1 MGTRVGVGYSENPKS
16 FDAGVEAAK
25 SAVAQAK
32 ISRCDLALL
41 FSTSRHD
48 PVQLRDGVRSIIG
61 SGARLIGGYAFGIIT
76 NDRLGYDGYQTG
88 IVVFSSDTIQ
98 VDMFIEGGLT
108 NNEYNTGL
116 SLGRQIKSKDY
127 VGTPNIILMY
137 DFVRGEPV
145 EGSLFNKNFSTP
157 IIEGIEKSI
166 GTWPPA
172 AGIGLLG
179 DWQVNPT
186 YQWFDDRIEQNTT
199 MALVLSGGVTMDNL
213 IMHGCKP
220 SSDYYTVTKA
230 DNNTVLEMNGRPA
243 VDIIAELLGPK
254 QFKEWL
260 EFPFFVILGINKG
273 DKFSEFKEENYA
285 NRLIS
290 GVDQKRGGLIM
301 FEPDLKVGTE
311 VQLMKRSFSDF
322 EYVRQRSEEILEQT
336 RDKNPFFCF
345 YIDCGGRASGYS
357 GTEGEEAEVVQ
368 KVIGSKMP
376 LFGIYSGTEIAR
388 VGNEMQ
394 ACVFTGVLC
403 VFCEQ
408 EK

>member
-1 MGTRVGVGYSENPKS
+1 MATKVGVGYSENPKS
-16 FDAGVEAAK
+16 FDAGVQAAK
-25 SAVAQAK
+25 AAFAK
-32 ISRCDLALL
+32 AGISKCDLALL
-41 FSTSRHD
+41 YSTSRHD
-48 PVQLRDGVRSIIG
+48 PIQLRDGVRSMIG
-61 SGARLIGGYAFGIIT
+61 SKARLIGGYAFGVIT
-76 NDRLGYDGYQTG
+76 KDRLGYDGYQMG
-88 IVVFSSDTIQ
+88 VAVISSDSVK

-108 NNEYNTGL
+108 NNEYQVGL
-116 SLGRQIKSKDY
+116 SLGKQIKGKSY
-127 VGTPNIILMY
+127 TGIPNILVMY

-157 IIEGIEKSI
+157 IIEGMERSL

-186 YQWFDDRIEQNTT
+186 YQWFDDRIEQGTT
-199 MALVLSGGVTMDNL
+199 MALVLSGGVKMDTL

-220 SSDYYTVTKA
+220 SSDYYTITKA
-230 DNNTVLEMNGRPA
+230 ENNIVLEMNGKPA
-243 VDIIAELLGPK
+243 LNIIAELLGPK

-273 DKFSEFKEENYA
+273 DKFSEFNEENYA

-290 GVDQKRGGLIM
+290 GADQKRGGLIM

-322 EYVRQRSEEILEQT
+322 EYVRERSEKILKLTE
-336 RDKNPFFCF
+336 DKNPFFCF
-345 YIDCGGRASGYS
+345 YIDCGGRASAYS
-357 GTEGEEAEVVQ
+357 GTEGEEAAVVQ
-368 KVIGSKMP
+368 EVIGTKMP
-376 LFGIYSGTEIAR
+376 LFGIYSGTEIAK

-403 VFCEQ
+403 VFSE
-408 EK
+408 